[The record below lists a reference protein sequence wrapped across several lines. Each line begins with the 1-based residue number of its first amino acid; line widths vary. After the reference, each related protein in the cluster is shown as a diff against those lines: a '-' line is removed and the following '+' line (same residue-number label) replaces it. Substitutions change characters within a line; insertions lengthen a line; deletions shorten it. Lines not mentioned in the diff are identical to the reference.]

1 MELNLELPNHHFE
14 SIKVIN
20 LNSDEERTRLS
31 SSAIK
36 AFLNIASIWQIN
48 KEQAA
53 ELLGA
58 NPSNFNE
65 LKSTT
70 SKTLDVDQLTRISYL
85 IGLYKSLHQLYGST
99 LADKWVKM
107 PNQNP
112 LFKGYLPIEFMR
124 IGGVE
129 AIKSVKI
136 MLDSRQNSI

>member
-36 AFLNIASIWQIN
+36 AFLNIAREWQIN

-58 NPSNFNE
+58 NSDNFYE
-65 LKSTT
+65 LKNNT
-70 SKTLDVDQLTRISYL
+70 SKTLDVDQLTLISYL

>member
-1 MELNLELPNHHFE
+1 MELNLELPSHHFE

-36 AFLNIASIWQIN
+36 AFLNIAREWQIN

-58 NPSNFNE
+58 NPDNFYE
-65 LKSTT
+65 LKNNT
-70 SKTLDVDQLTRISYL
+70 SKTLDVDQLTLISYL